1 MYRAPRGAKDIL
13 PDEQPWWE
21 HVDRTAADLLTL
33 YGFRRIDTPIFEEA
47 DLFVRSVGEATDVA
61 EKETYTFE
69 DRGGDLLSLRPEG
82 TAGVARAYVE
92 HGMHVLPQPVRLY
105 STRLPMFRYDRP
117 QAGRQ
122 RQFHQLNVEMLG
134 SADPEADV
142 EIIEIAWRFFANL
155 GLRGLTLFV
164 NSMGDAAS
172 RPRYIEALRDYYGP
186 LLPRLG
192 ADAQRRFEAN
202 PLRLLDGK
210 DEVSVGLAAE
220 APRSTDFLEGDAAD
234 HWGAVLD
241 GLEALRIPYSID
253 HTLVRGLD
261 YYTHTV
267 FEIAPPEEGQQ
278 STLGGGG
285 RYDGLIE
292 QIGGKPTPAVGFAS
306 GIERIILNLKR
317 QGVEAPGAPPV
328 TALVAFL
335 GDDARRAALALTSS
349 LRAAAVSAVM
359 APGGKSLKAQLRYA
373 GSIGAEHA
381 LILGGDEV
389 RDGTVTV
396 KRLADGEQHT
406 LPTAEAVARLGE

>member
-21 HVDRTAADLLTL
+21 HVDRTAADLLAL
-33 YGFRRIDTPIFEEA
+33 YGFQRIDTPIFEEA

-105 STRLPMFRYDRP
+105 STRVPMFRYDRP

-122 RQFHQLNVEMLG
+122 RQFHQLNVELLG
-134 SADPEADV
+134 SADPEGDV
-142 EIIEIAWRFFANL
+142 EIIEIAWRFFTNL
-155 GLRGLTLFV
+155 GLRDLTLFV
-164 NSMGDAAS
+164 NSMGDAVS
-172 RPRYIEALRDYYGP
+172 RPRYIDALRRYYEP
-186 LLPRLG
+186 LLAQMG
-192 ADAQRRFEAN
+192 ADARRRFDVN

-210 DEVSVGLAAE
+210 DEVSVRLAAE
-220 APRSTDFLEGDAAD
+220 APRSTDFLEGAAAD
-234 HWGAVLD
+234 HWSAVLD
-241 GLEALRIPYSID
+241 GLQALGIPYTID

-292 QIGGKPTPAVGFAS
+292 QIGGRPTPGVGFAS
-306 GIERIILNLKR
+306 GIERIIINLKR
-317 QGVEAPGAPPV
+317 QGVETPGAARV
-328 TALVAFL
+328 NALVAFL
-335 GDDARRAALALTSS
+335 GDDGRRAALALTSA
-349 LRAAAVSAVM
+349 LRGASVSAVM
-359 APGGKSLKAQLRYA
+359 APSGRSLKAQLRYA

-381 LILGGDEV
+381 LILGDDEV

-406 LPTAEAVARLGE
+406 LPTAEAIARLGG

>member
-21 HVDRTAADLLTL
+21 YVDRTAADLLAL

-105 STRLPMFRYDRP
+105 STRVPMFRYDRP

-122 RQFHQLNVEMLG
+122 RQFHQLNVEVVG

-142 EIIEIAWRFFANL
+142 EIIEVAWRFFANL
-155 GLRGLTLFV
+155 GLRDLTLFV
-164 NSMGDAAS
+164 NSMGDAVS
-172 RPRYIEALRDYYGP
+172 RPRYIDALRAYYGP
-186 LLPRLG
+186 LLSDMG
-192 ADAQRRFEAN
+192 ADARRRFDVN

-210 DEVSVGLAAE
+210 DEISIRLASE
-220 APRSTDFLEGDAAD
+220 APRSTDFLEEAAAA
-234 HWGAVLD
+234 HWSAVLG
-241 GLEALRIPYSID
+241 GLAALGIPYSID

-292 QIGGKPTPAVGFAS
+292 QIGGRPTPGVGFAS
-306 GIERIILNLKR
+306 GIERIIINLKR
-317 QGVEAPGAPPV
+317 QGIETPGAARV
-328 TALVAFL
+328 DALVAFL
-335 GDDARRAALALTSS
+335 GDDGRRAALTLTSA
-349 LRAAAVSAVM
+349 LRGASVSAVM
-359 APGGKSLKAQLRYA
+359 APSGRSLKAQLRYA
-373 GSIGAEHA
+373 GAIGAEHA
-381 LILGGDEV
+381 LILGDDEV

-396 KRLADGEQHT
+396 KRLSDGEQHT
-406 LPTAEAVARLGE
+406 VPTAEAIARLGG

>member
-1 MYRAPRGAKDIL
+1 VYRAPRGAKDIL

-21 HVDRTAADLLTL
+21 YVDRTAADLLAL

-69 DRGGDLLSLRPEG
+69 DRGGDMISLRPEG

-105 STRLPMFRYDRP
+105 STRVPMFRYDRP

-122 RQFHQLNVEMLG
+122 RQFHQLNVEVVG

-142 EIIEIAWRFFANL
+142 EIIEVAWRFFANL
-155 GLRGLTLFV
+155 GLRDLTLFV

-172 RPRYIEALRDYYGP
+172 RPRYIEALRGYYGP
-186 LLPRLG
+186 LLPEMG
-192 ADAQRRFEAN
+192 ADARRRFDVN

-210 DEVSVGLAAE
+210 DEVSIRLASE
-220 APRSTDFLEGDAAD
+220 APRSTDFLEEAAAA
-234 HWGAVLD
+234 HWSAVLG
-241 GLEALRIPYSID
+241 GLEALGIPYSID

-292 QIGGKPTPAVGFAS
+292 QIGGRPTPGVGFAS
-306 GIERIILNLKR
+306 GIERIIINLKR
-317 QGVEAPGAPPV
+317 QGIETPGGARIN
-328 TALVAFL
+328 ALVVFL
-335 GDDARRAALALTSS
+335 GDDGRRAALALTSA
-349 LRAAAVSAVM
+349 LRGASVSAVM
-359 APGGKSLKAQLRYA
+359 APSGRSLKAQLRYA
-373 GSIGAEHA
+373 GAIGAEHA
-381 LILGGDEV
+381 LILGDDEV

-396 KRLADGEQHT
+396 KRLSDGEQHT
-406 LPTAEAVARLGE
+406 VPTAEAIARLGG

>member
-1 MYRAPRGAKDIL
+1 M
-13 PDEQPWWE
+13 
-21 HVDRTAADLLTL
+21 
-33 YGFRRIDTPIFEEA
+33 
-47 DLFVRSVGEATDVA
+47 
-61 EKETYTFE
+61 
-69 DRGGDLLSLRPEG
+69 
-82 TAGVARAYVE
+82 
-92 HGMHVLPQPVRLY
+92 
-105 STRLPMFRYDRP
+105 
-117 QAGRQ
+117 
-122 RQFHQLNVEMLG
+122 
-134 SADPEADV
+134 
-142 EIIEIAWRFFANL
+142 
-155 GLRGLTLFV
+155 
-164 NSMGDAAS
+164 
-172 RPRYIEALRDYYGP
+172 
-186 LLPRLG
+186 
-192 ADAQRRFEAN
+192 
-202 PLRLLDGK
+202 
-210 DEVSVGLAAE
+210 SVGLAAE

>member
-21 HVDRTAADLLTL
+21 YIDRTAADLLAL

-105 STRLPMFRYDRP
+105 STRVPMFRYDRP

-122 RQFHQLNVEMLG
+122 RQFHQLNVETVG

-142 EIIEIAWRFFANL
+142 EIIEVAWRFFANL
-155 GLRGLTLFV
+155 GLRDLTLFV

-172 RPRYIEALRDYYGP
+172 RPRYIEALRAYYGP
-186 LLPRLG
+186 LLSEMG
-192 ADAQRRFEAN
+192 ADARRRFDVN

-210 DEVSVGLAAE
+210 DEVSVRLASE
-220 APRSTDFLEGDAAD
+220 APRSTNFLEEAAAD
-234 HWGAVLD
+234 HWGAVLG
-241 GLEALRIPYSID
+241 GLEALGIPYTID

-292 QIGGKPTPAVGFAS
+292 QIGGRPTPGVGFAS
-306 GIERIILNLKR
+306 GVERIIINLKR
-317 QGVEAPGAPPV
+317 QGVETPGAARV
-328 TALVAFL
+328 NALVAFL
-335 GDDARRAALALTSS
+335 GDDGRRAALALTSA
-349 LRAAAVSAVM
+349 LRGASVSAVM
-359 APGGKSLKAQLRYA
+359 APSGRSLKAQLRYA

-381 LILGGDEV
+381 LILGDDEV

-396 KRLADGEQHT
+396 KRLSDGEQHT
-406 LPTAEAVARLGE
+406 LPTADAIARLGG

>member
-21 HVDRTAADLLTL
+21 HVDRTAADLLAL

-92 HGMHVLPQPVRLY
+92 HGMHVLPQPVRVY
-105 STRLPMFRYDRP
+105 STRVPMFRYDRP

-122 RQFHQLNVEMLG
+122 RQFHQLNVEVLG

-172 RPRYIEALRDYYGP
+172 RPRYIEALRGYYEP
-186 LLPRLG
+186 LLPRMG
-192 ADAQRRFEAN
+192 ADARRRFEVN

-210 DEVSVGLAAE
+210 DEVSVRLAAE
-220 APRSTDFLEGDAAD
+220 APRSTDFLEEAAAA
-234 HWGAVLD
+234 HWAAVLD
-241 GLEALRIPYSID
+241 GLEVLGIPYTLD

-292 QIGGKPTPAVGFAS
+292 QIGGRPTPGVGFAS
-306 GIERIILNLKR
+306 GIERIIINLKR
-317 QGVEAPGAPPV
+317 QGVEAPGTARV
-328 TALVAFL
+328 DALVAYL
-335 GDDARRAALALTSS
+335 GEDARRGALTLTSA
-349 LRAAAVSAVM
+349 LRAASVSAVM
-359 APGGKSLKAQLRYA
+359 APSGRSLKAQLRYA
-373 GSIGAEHA
+373 GAVGAEHA
-381 LILGGDEV
+381 LILGDDEV

-396 KRLADGEQHT
+396 KRLSDGEQHT
-406 LPTAEAVARLGE
+406 LPTAEAIARLGG

>member
-21 HVDRTAADLLTL
+21 YVDRTAADLLAL

-105 STRLPMFRYDRP
+105 STRVPMFRYDRP

-122 RQFHQLNVEMLG
+122 RQFHQLNVEVMG
-134 SADPEADV
+134 SPDPEADV

-155 GLRGLTLFV
+155 GLRDLTLFV

-172 RPRYIEALRDYYGP
+172 RPRYIEALRAYYGP
-186 LLPRLG
+186 LLPQMG
-192 ADAQRRFEAN
+192 ADARRRFDVN

-210 DEVSVGLAAE
+210 DDVSIRLASE
-220 APRSTDFLEGDAAD
+220 APRSTDFLEQAAAD
-234 HWGAVLD
+234 HWSAVLG
-241 GLEALRIPYSID
+241 GLEAVGIPYTID

-292 QIGGKPTPAVGFAS
+292 QIGGRPTPGVGFAS
-306 GIERIILNLKR
+306 GIERIIINLKR
-317 QGVEAPGAPPV
+317 QGVETPGVARV
-328 TALVAFL
+328 NALVAFL
-335 GDDARRAALALTSS
+335 GDDGRRAALALTSA
-349 LRAAAVSAVM
+349 LRGASVSAVM
-359 APGGKSLKAQLRYA
+359 APSGRSLKAQLRYA

-381 LILGGDEV
+381 LILGDDEV

-396 KRLADGEQHT
+396 KRLSDGEQHT
-406 LPTAEAVARLGE
+406 VPTAEAIARLGG